1 MSKFP
6 ERKTRQ
12 PRRSRKVHAAS
23 RHGADPARTIRYL
36 DPRTRS
42 HVVVIEALEA
52 IGWRV
57 IELRPSIDREQ
68 WHVTIERV
76 DLVASM
82 TVTAPDPDVAL
93 EELARYAAAD
103 AARE

>member
-1 MSKFP
+1 MSTFP
-6 ERKTRQ
+6 ERKTRP
-12 PRRSRKVHAAS
+12 PRRSRKVHAAG
-23 RHGADPARTIRYL
+23 RHGAEPARATRHRE
-36 DPRTRS
+36 PRT
-42 HVVVIEALEA
+42 HVIVIEALEA

-57 IELRPSIDREQ
+57 SELRPSIDREL

-82 TVTAPDPDVAL
+82 TATAPDPDVAL

-103 AARE
+103 AQGE